1 MADVIAATPHIRL
14 PVRRHGATSTGTAVN
29 DAAVNDYF
37 PVRRIYCVGR
47 NFAEHAR
54 EMGAAVPTSAADRGN
69 PVFFCK
75 PADALVLD
83 GVVPY
88 PRATH
93 DLHHEV
99 ELVVALGAD
108 APDGL
113 VDPADADAL
122 VFGYAIGLDL
132 TRRDLQAAAKAK
144 GLPWD
149 TGKAFDHSAPIS
161 VLVPKDD
168 VGDLYA
174 RALTLQVNG
183 QVRQHGA
190 LGDLV
195 WNVAEILHELSKL
208 FALRAGD
215 LVFMGTPAGVGPLQP
230 GDRFHAS
237 LDGVVE
243 LHGEIT
249 PQAADV

>member
-1 MADVIAATPHIRL
+1 MADVIAAAPRMRL
-14 PVRRHGATSTGTAVN
+14 AVHRRDARSTDTTTH
-29 DAAVNDYF
+29 DTF

-83 GVVPY
+83 GSVPY
-88 PRATH
+88 PRGTN

-108 APDGL
+108 APAGVL
-113 VDPADADAL
+113 DPAATEAM

-149 TGKAFDHSAPIS
+149 TSKAFDHSAPIS
-161 VLVPKDD
+161 AVVPAHDI
-168 VGDLYA
+168 GDLYS
-174 RALTLQVNG
+174 RSLTLKING
-183 QVRQHGA
+183 ETRQRGA

-230 GDRFHAS
+230 GDRFEAE
-237 LDGVVE
+237 LEGVIT
-243 LHGEIT
+243 LHGRID
-249 PQAADV
+249 PAA